1 LTWFD
6 ERKKKRAGGGKGGFI
21 FSFFFFCF
29 FFLSFLFLPYP
40 GVEGGIF
47 FMPFSFLRAR
57 KNILLFLKKS
67 QGWIDR
73 TAGKI
78 KKGMGGWTLG
88 PSIFYLYRQHAIC
101 FLYFLKK
108 NDCKSSRWVSEKVK

>member
-1 LTWFD
+1 MR
-6 ERKKKRAGGGKGGFI
+6 EKKKKGQEEEKEDS
-21 FSFFFFCF
+21 FSLFSSFVFFFFLF
-29 FFLSFLFLPYP
+29 FSYLTRELRGAFF
-40 GVEGGIF
+40 F